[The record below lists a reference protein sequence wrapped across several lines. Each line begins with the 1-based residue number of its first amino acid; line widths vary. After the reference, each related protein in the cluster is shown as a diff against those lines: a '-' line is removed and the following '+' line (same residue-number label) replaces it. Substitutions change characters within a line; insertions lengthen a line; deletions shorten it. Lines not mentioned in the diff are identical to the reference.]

1 MRAGVALGSNIEPR
15 LLHLQAATRRILDL
29 PTGSGPILC
38 SRVYETSPVDCPPR
52 SPLFL
57 NAALEFSTELHPVE
71 LLRQLKSIESDLGR
85 PSATE
90 RNSPRTIDL
99 DLLYCDNIAL
109 AGPELTLPHPQIT
122 RRRFVLQPLA
132 DIRPELVLPQ
142 CTRSIDELLRK
153 LKSNEIVNVFSG
165 AITLPTE

>member
-15 LLHLQAATRRILDL
+15 LLHLQTATRRILDL
-29 PTGSGPILC
+29 HTGSGPILY

-57 NAALEFSTELHPVE
+57 NAALEFSTELHPVD
-71 LLRQLKSIESDLGR
+71 LLRQLKIIESDLGR

-109 AGPELTLPHPQIT
+109 AGPELTLPHPQLT

-153 LKSNEIVNVFSG
+153 LKSNEIVNLVSG
-165 AITLPTE
+165 TIALRTG